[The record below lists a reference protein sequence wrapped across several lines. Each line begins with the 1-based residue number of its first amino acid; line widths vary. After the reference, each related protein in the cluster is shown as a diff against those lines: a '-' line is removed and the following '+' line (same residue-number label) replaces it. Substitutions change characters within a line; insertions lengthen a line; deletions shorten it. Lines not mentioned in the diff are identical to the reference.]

1 MVFEKL
7 IVFRGEN
14 ALWNLGDIKIGG
26 GVHEFVYSE
35 CSNNAPVTD
44 NKSKNPVKL
53 YL

>member
-26 GVHEFVYSE
+26 GVHEFMSIQ
-35 CSNNAPVTD
+35 NAAIMHLLQT
-44 NKSKNPVKL
+44 
-53 YL
+53 

>member
-44 NKSKNPVKL
+44 ITKVKTL
-53 YL
+53 WNYL